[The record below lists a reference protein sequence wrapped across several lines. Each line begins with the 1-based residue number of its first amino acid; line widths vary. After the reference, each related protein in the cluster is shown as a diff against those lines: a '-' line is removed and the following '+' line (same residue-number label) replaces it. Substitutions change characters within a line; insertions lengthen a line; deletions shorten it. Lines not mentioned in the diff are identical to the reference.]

1 MLGLTPMDI
10 TGQWIWQWKGNQSSK
25 CLYKCISRPWYI
37 LFCKVHHVCCIISLV
52 VQTICF
58 CIDFVNRHFFEL
70 SSLYC
75 IACTCNGINWPE
87 IMVHCTLMQWKI
99 TVFCSQVTTVT
110 NFLVLTF
117 HRTYAHLTV
126 NTLKSYNIMWA
137 VVEETNVEAILAV
150 MNIT

>member
-75 IACTCNGINWPE
+75 IACTCNGLIGQKLWYIAHWCNERLLYFVHRLPQWP
-87 IMVHCTLMQWKI
+87 
-99 TVFCSQVTTVT
+99 
-110 NFLVLTF
+110 FLVLTF

-137 VVEETNVEAILAV
+137 VVEETNVEAILVV